1 VVAVATPGPVRVAFW
16 HATVFRR
23 FWVSNILASFV
34 QPLLY
39 LLGLGVG
46 VGALVD
52 RTARSTD
59 VLGGAS
65 YVAYISPGLMVT
77 TAMAVASTESLWPI
91 LGGFIWNR
99 AYFGISA
106 TPLGPADIVGGHALW
121 MAIRCAV
128 TSVAVAAVLMLF
140 PDARSWGLLGAI
152 PVSALTGVAFAMP
165 LMAFSAG
172 RQLDAGFAAMQRF
185 VIIPLFLFGGAFY
198 PISQL
203 PGWTQALIKI
213 LPLWHGVELARRFT
227 IGGVTDSST
236 FVHIA
241 VLLCWIVAGT
251 ILAHRFVR
259 RRLYA

>member
-1 VVAVATPGPVRVAFW
+1 
-16 HATVFRR
+16 
-23 FWVSNILASFV
+23 
-34 QPLLY
+34 
-39 LLGLGVG
+39 
-46 VGALVD
+46 
-52 RTARSTD
+52 
-59 VLGGAS
+59 
-65 YVAYISPGLMVT
+65 
-77 TAMAVASTESLWPI
+77 MAVASTESLWPI